1 VSNWRLVWFCA
12 TTGGVPLRALGV
24 TVVVGTLLNLIN
36 QGNAL
41 LGHGAIDW
49 VKLGLTYMIPY
60 CVATYGA
67 VTARLPAMH
76 APSADKRPAGQAR

>member
-12 TTGGVPLRALGV
+12 TTGVVPLRALGV

-49 VKLGLTYMIPY
+49 VKLDVTYMIPY
-60 CVATYGA
+60 CVATSGA
-67 VTARLPAMH
+67 TARLPAMR
-76 APSADKRPAGQAR
+76 APSADKRPAEQAR